1 MNKEEYKNKILFK
14 DNVLVRT
21 KYDLKT
27 IENKLFTMILYKFQK
42 EQNILKCKMTHEEIK
57 GIVKN
62 KNENSVKG
70 IGNILDKLSTKK
82 IYIEEVKNDGVNK
95 IWHKYNLING
105 FSYDEEFNIFE
116 IEATEKIYSLVAK
129 KFEDGKYTPINLAVF
144 LGLKNP
150 YSQRLYDLLRLWSY
164 SKKIINYKVEDLK
177 EYLMLEESYPEYGN
191 FKRRVITP
199 AIKELNSTDF
209 FRVEVKENK
218 IGRKVESID
227 FIVEDL
233 DKRKYFSKSKFID
246 KDIIEIDMNKTID
259 VKEDIKENNQE
270 EENKTFY
277 VPNKKLFTSKTLEDF
292 KNDFKEIDFKDSA
305 YKKILQESILTTLE
319 KDDEE
324 KIKVKSYNYFKKILE
339 NKLNSKSDKT
349 FIPSGKTRFHNIN
362 QTFSKY
368 NGDELEK
375 MLLDNQRD
383 KFK

>member
-57 GIVKN
+57 SIVKN

-105 FSYDEEFNIFE
+105 FSYDEEFNTFE
-116 IEATEKIYSLVAK
+116 IEATEKIYSLVSK

-191 FKRRVITP
+191 FKRRVIAP

-209 FRVEVKENK
+209 FKIEVKEHK

-233 DKRKYFSKSKFID
+233 DKRKYFNKSKFID
-246 KDIIEIDMNKTID
+246 KDIIEMDMSKIID
-259 VKEDIKENNQE
+259 VKEDINKNNHT

-277 VPNKKLFTSKTLEDF
+277 VPNKKLFTSKTLEYF
-292 KNDFKEIDFKDSA
+292 TNDFKEIDFKDNT
-305 YKKILQESILTTLE
+305 YKKLLQESILATLE

-324 KIKVKSYNYFKKILE
+324 KIKVKSYNYFKKTLE
-339 NKLNSKSDKT
+339 NKLNSKSDKKI
-349 FIPSGKTRFHNIN
+349 IPSGKTRFHNIN
-362 QTFSKY
+362 QTFNKY
-368 NGDELEK
+368 SPDELEK
-375 MLLDNQRD
+375 ILIESQKD